1 MKITKE
7 SNKITILNTQDFDV
21 IQTLNCGQI
30 FRYVIDGNTALVYS
44 LDKCARLSWGKD
56 KIEIISDDIDYFY
69 HFFDLDRDYTQIK
82 NVLRKDEFLKS
93 AVDYGAGIR
102 ILNNDVYEILI
113 SFIISANNNIKR
125 IKNSIEYLCA
135 HFGKDMGTYHAFPT
149 LDEMK
154 RVSISDYRKA
164 GLGYRAEQMYETV
177 QRLSLEDIARI
188 KILPKDQQ
196 FKFLTSLKGVGE
208 KVANCIMLFGLGV
221 KDVFPVDTWIN
232 KVYNN
237 LTNTNTTDR
246 KKITHELTNRY
257 KDLSGFA
264 QQYFFYYYRD
274 NKLK

>member
-177 QRLSLEDIARI
+177 QRLSLEDIARL
-188 KILPKDQQ
+188 KNLPKDQQ

>member
-177 QRLSLEDIARI
+177 QRLSLEDIARL